1 MKILVA
7 LILIVGAPCYA
18 VAQTIQIDRVRDLA
32 LHAIVRGFLDGTVPA
47 DQLDID
53 LREYAR
59 AFEANPYKV
68 ETANI
73 DWEKVPQER
82 MFAFVRATSLITQP
96 SLEAFF
102 KGELSASQ
110 AALKIAPFFLMWPG
124 YGIDPPGTDLVS
136 QQRTDEVLARIHE
149 YAATMDDLRFGH
161 VAEGYT
167 SRDEATGANVAPRM
181 FSAPDNICANA
192 PRPAALH
199 VPPDR
204 IELEVGKAYPINRLV
219 IVGRDEAG
227 AVLRDVPIA
236 IEVEI
241 VEPPLLNRQSDAMPE
256 NHLHPVR
263 SGVVRIRVRTICT
276 DPSVQAFMHAVI
288 K

>member
-1 MKILVA
+1 MKTLVA
-7 LILIVGAPCYA
+7 LVLVVAAPCYA
-18 VAQTIQIDRVRDLA
+18 VAQIVQIDRARDSG

-47 DQLDID
+47 NQLDID

-68 ETANI
+68 DTANI

-82 MFAFVRATSLITQP
+82 MFAFVRAASRITQP

-124 YGIDPPGTDLVS
+124 YGMDPPGTDLVS
-136 QQRTDEVLARIHE
+136 RQRTDELLARIRE
-149 YAATMDDLRFGH
+149 YTATMDDFRFGH

-167 SRDEATGANVAPRM
+167 SRDEATGADVAPRM
-181 FSAPDNICANA
+181 FSAPDSVCANA

-199 VPPDR
+199 VPSDR
-204 IELEVGKAYPINRLV
+204 IELQVGKPYPINRLV

-241 VEPPLLNRQSDAMPE
+241 VEPPLLNTQSNAMPE
-256 NHLHPVR
+256 NHLHPLR
-263 SGVVRIRVRTICT
+263 SGAFRIRARAICT
-276 DPSVQAFMHAVI
+276 DTSIQIFMQSVI
-288 K
+288 N